1 MKKNVIVSILAIVAI
16 ITPSFVSAEYSNELK
31 DAYKYAYNNGI
42 TTMTSIE
49 KADMEWNLTRI
60 AMAKMIS
67 NYAINVLWLQIDSN
81 DSCSFSDVSNIL
93 NSNYDNWVTN
103 ACKLWLM
110 GQNMPNNKFR
120 PMDSVTRAE
129 FWTTLSRTL
138 HKALWTTLKD
148 WTPNYYSTHLNYL
161 NTEKVMNDI
170 SNPSMLEV
178 RWYVML
184 MMMRAS
190 NLVDT
195 LPNAWECVTE
205 CFDTNW
211 NVNLTAEN
219 IYNCLLECVD

>member
-1 MKKNVIVSILAIVAI
+1 MKKIVFIFAIVFFTIA
-16 ITPSFVSAEYSNELK
+16 SSNFVSAEYSPELQE
-31 DAYKYAYNNGI
+31 AYRYAYNNGI
-42 TTMTSIE
+42 TTMNSIE
-49 KADMEWNLTRI
+49 KAEMEWNLTRI

-67 NYAINVLWLQIDSN
+67 NYVINVLWIEISNN

-103 ACKLWLM
+103 ACRLGLM

-120 PMDSVTRAE
+120 PMDYVTRAE
-129 FWTTLSRTL
+129 FGTTLSRAL
-138 HKALWTTLKD
+138 HKALWSSIKD
-148 WTPNYYSTHLNYL
+148 WSPNYYSTHLNYL
-161 NTEKVMNDI
+161 NTEKIMNNI
-170 SNPSMLEV
+170 SNPNMLEL

-190 NLVDT
+190 DLVPSV
-195 LPNAWECVTE
+195 PNAGECVTE

-219 IYNCLLECVD
+219 IYNCLLKCVD